1 MAAQGVHRERGPG
14 QKAEEVAT
22 EPQLPELSSF
32 PPSVRHQLTHCP
44 WKRAWSASLVCAGH
58 PGTRSPL
65 LKPWVP
71 HRRAGRRHG
80 WACLGR
86 PILCRRVDAFIR
98 TAAVAVF
105 WTHWAPG
112 VSGLTF
118 RGHTVHSSG
127 ECQEVSPRELT
138 IFSSLKQQKGP
149 RSDNSKS
156 NKIFVGGIPHNCGET
171 ELREYFKKFGVVSS
185 PRASS
190 RSVRAGVAQPCVLGR
205 LSLAQSRPKPHPFPA
220 WPVTIPGEDL
230 L

>member
-1 MAAQGVHRERGPG
+1 MYPPLRLPLLLAPCPHAQKCSLCVPSCWCLGGWEEVAARGVHRERGPG

-22 EPQLPELSSF
+22 EPQLPELSTVCAS
-32 PPSVRHQLTHCP
+32 PAYTLPR
-44 WKRAWSASLVCAGH
+44 KRAWSASLVCAGH

-112 VSGLTF
+112 VL
-118 RGHTVHSSG
+118 V
-127 ECQEVSPRELT
+127 
-138 IFSSLKQQKGP
+138 
-149 RSDNSKS
+149 
-156 NKIFVGGIPHNCGET
+156 
-171 ELREYFKKFGVVSS
+171 
-185 PRASS
+185 
-190 RSVRAGVAQPCVLGR
+190 
-205 LSLAQSRPKPHPFPA
+205 
-220 WPVTIPGEDL
+220 
-230 L
+230 